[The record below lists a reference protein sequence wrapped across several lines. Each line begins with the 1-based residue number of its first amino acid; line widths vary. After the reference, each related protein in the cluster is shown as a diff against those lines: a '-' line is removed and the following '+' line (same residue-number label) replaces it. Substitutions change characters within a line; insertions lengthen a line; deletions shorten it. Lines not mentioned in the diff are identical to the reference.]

1 MFWFS
6 YNQKNNNMK
15 NSYFY
20 LIIIVV
26 ALVANTMIKNPMT
39 TNGMILFVLSL
50 GLYFIIHAIETK
62 K

>member
-1 MFWFS
+1 
-6 YNQKNNNMK
+6 MK